1 MTINSPLSV
10 IRSVIPSLEGVRIL
24 DIGCGA
30 GGLAKSLAAE
40 GARVTGIDPNWEAVL
55 KARDLVPTASFE
67 RARVEAL
74 PFNDGTFDA
83 VVVVNTLHHVPVDAM
98 DLSLAEAARVT
109 SSSGFLIVIEPL
121 AEGTF
126 FEALR
131 IVEDETAVRLAA
143 QQALARAVAGNL
155 LRLENTICYVRRE
168 VFDDVAQFHDRVIA
182 VDPARTLIVQSKRE
196 TIVAAVLAAAAK
208 DHQGRLI
215 LDQPIKADLF
225 RVIRS

>member
-1 MTINSPLSV
+1 
-10 IRSVIPSLEGVRIL
+10 
-24 DIGCGA
+24 
-30 GGLAKSLAAE
+30 
-40 GARVTGIDPNWEAVL
+40 
-55 KARDLVPTASFE
+55 
-67 RARVEAL
+67 
-74 PFNDGTFDA
+74 
-83 VVVVNTLHHVPVDAM
+83 VPVDAM

-155 LRLENTICYVRRE
+155 LSLENTICYVRRE
-168 VFDDVAQFHDRVIA
+168 VFDNVAQFHDRVIA
-182 VDPARTLIVQSKRE
+182 VDPARTFIVQSKRE